1 MHEYLAQNYKS
12 TEVMSKIASPD
23 SNVQTDISY
32 FYELVFN
39 HSYHNDFR
47 QIYPA
52 KTLAVELI
60 MSS

>member
-1 MHEYLAQNYKS
+1 MREYMAQNYKS

-23 SNVQTDISY
+23 ANVQIDISY

-39 HSYHNDFR
+39 HSYHDDFR
-47 QIYPA
+47 QTYPA